1 MKSTAMPASARQL
14 VSSLLVAAV
23 VCLPLVPP
31 QHVHRAGIEGR
42 TEALVHA
49 HAPRPA
55 AHDRHGGLALETSHG
70 NHGLAVFLS
79 SDCTSPSRVAISP
92 DVAVMS
98 AIGALSETVVTA
110 LRDTVGASIHG
121 PPRLVGI
128 TRGPP
133 PIV

>member
-1 MKSTAMPASARQL
+1 MPASARPI

-49 HAPRPA
+49 HAPRLA
-55 AHDRHGGLALETSHG
+55 ADDLQSGPALETSHG

-79 SDCTSPSRVAISP
+79 SDYTSSSRVAISL
-92 DVAVMS
+92 DIAVTS
-98 AIGALSETVVTA
+98 AIGVLSDSVVTA